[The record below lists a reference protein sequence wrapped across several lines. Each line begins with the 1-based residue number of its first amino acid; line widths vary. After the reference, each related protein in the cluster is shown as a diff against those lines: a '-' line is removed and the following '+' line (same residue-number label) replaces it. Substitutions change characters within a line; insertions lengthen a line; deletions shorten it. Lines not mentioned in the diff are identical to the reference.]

1 MAESD
6 RAPGI
11 ARPIDGRVL
20 EELEDRLERNV
31 NDRISATVAALRRTG
46 GPAIRAETTPQQVAA
61 ALERLINV
69 SDTDP
74 RKTGGIR
81 IEADAR
87 GSRKHYIAYYAS
99 PAELTD
105 DTPPALERAIREA
118 GLDTRATDQEDT
130 DG

>member
-1 MAESD
+1 MAESEC
-6 RAPGI
+6 APGI
-11 ARPIDGRVL
+11 NHPIDGRVL
-20 EELEDRLERNV
+20 EELDDRLERNV

-46 GPAIRAETTPQQVAA
+46 GAAIGTDATPQQVAM
-61 ALERLINV
+61 ALKRLIEV

-87 GSRKHYIAYYAS
+87 GSRTRYIAYYAPPS
-99 PAELTD
+99 QLTN

-118 GLDTRATDQEDT
+118 GLDTRSTDQEDT